1 MNTKKILGFAGFG
14 LAIAGGYLWWIN
26 QIPLSLAFWG
36 LAIIIII
43 RLNRLK
49 KKAKKYDNKRKI

>member
-14 LAIAGGYLWWIN
+14 LALSGGYFWMIN
-26 QIPLSLAFWG
+26 QIPLSLAVWG
-36 LAIIIII
+36 LAVIIII

-49 KKAKKYDNKRKI
+49 KKSKDNNKRKK